1 MKNPFNEGSQ
11 AFMPFYLRIMI
22 GASLWFISYA
32 VISFLGLWIA
42 SSITGTSLATFSLGN
57 FENKGPAF
65 AAGLKIIQLF
75 SDLGL
80 FVVPALILPFII
92 FQHNAVAFM
101 GMKKRTSFAVFIL
114 AICLAL
120 GIQPLVTVSAYFNE
134 HLVLPHFLSGM
145 EQQMQAMEKKNEG
158 LMKSFLQMHGIWD
171 FIINTVIIA
180 ILPAVAEELFFRGFL
195 QKALQIGLKR
205 SHLAVIATAFIF
217 SFIHLEFYGF
227 LPRFLLGLLLGYA
240 YLWSGDIKVPILIH
254 FTNNFMDLCLSY
266 YSGSVETGSGV
277 QNSFGIMQI
286 LFSIVSLF
294 VLAYLV
300 YIFKIK
306 LKQQDSMIPYE
317 GN

>member
-1 MKNPFNEGSQ
+1 MKNPFLEGSQ

-22 GASLWFISYA
+22 GVSVWFISYG

-42 SSITGTSLATFSLGN
+42 TLITGTDINSFSLEN
-57 FENKGPAF
+57 FEGKGPAF
-65 AAGLKIIQLF
+65 ALGLKTIQLF

-80 FVVPALILPFII
+80 FVVPGLLLPVIL
-92 FQHNAVAFM
+92 FQTNPVAFM
-101 GMKKRTSFAVFIL
+101 GMKKRTSLAVFIL

-120 GIQPLVTVSAYFNE
+120 GVQPLVTLTAYFNE
-134 HLVLPHFLSGM
+134 HLVLPRFLAGI
-145 EQQMQAMEKKNEG
+145 EQKMKAMEIKNEG
-158 LMKSFLQMHGIWD
+158 LMKSFLQMHGLGD
-171 FIINTVIIA
+171 FLINTLIIA
-180 ILPAVAEELFFRGFL
+180 VLPAVAEELFFRGLL

-205 SHLAVIATAFIF
+205 NHLAIIITAFVF

-254 FTNNFMDLCLSY
+254 FANNFMDLCLSY
-266 YSGSVETGSGV
+266 YSGSTETGSGI
-277 QNSFGIMQI
+277 QNSFGWMQV
-286 LFSIVSLF
+286 LFCVVSLF

-300 YIFKIK
+300 YIFKMKI
-306 LKQQDSMIPYE
+306 KQQDSIISYE